1 MKIFNLFLSCLMF
14 LSFSVVGFCVDEN
27 QNNLEDS
34 NLDFMQ
40 SSKAQ
45 NDPQNTIQEENK
57 EAKKFTTF
65 KTFVA
70 NFTQKVRAQDGGEII
85 YSGEVLAKAPNLVLW
100 RYISPMP
107 KEVYI
112 KGSDMVIYEP
122 KLLQAIF
129 LKANDYL
136 DIFSITK
143 KARYYGNGNFLVRV
157 INQDYVLRTQ
167 DTLLKEIEFTDEL
180 GNFSLVQFSDQK
192 INLNLGNELF
202 VFNPPAGVD
211 LVYEQ

>member
-1 MKIFNLFLSCLMF
+1 MKIFSLFLSFLIF
-14 LSFSVVGFCVDEN
+14 LSFSAVGFCADEN
-27 QNNLEDS
+27 QNNLENS
-34 NLDFMQ
+34 NLNFTQTNEAQ
-40 SSKAQ
+40 SA
-45 NDPQNTIQEENK
+45 PQNTAREENK
-57 EAKKFTTF
+57 EAKEFTTF

-70 NFTQKVRAQDGGEII
+70 DFTQKVRAQDGGEII

-100 RYISPMP
+100 RYINPMP

-112 KGSDMVIYEP
+112 KGSEMAIYEP

-167 DTLLKEIEFTDEL
+167 GNMLKEIEFTDEL
-180 GNFSLVQFSDQK
+180 GNFSLVQFNNQK
-192 INLNLGNELF
+192 VDLNLGDEIF
-202 VFNPPAGVD
+202 TFIPPEGID
-211 LVYEQ
+211 LVYE

>member
-1 MKIFNLFLSCLMF
+1 MKIFSLFLSFLIF
-14 LSFSVVGFCVDEN
+14 LSFGAVGFCADEN
-27 QNNLEDS
+27 QNNLENS
-34 NLDFMQ
+34 NLNFTQ
-40 SSKAQ
+40 TNEARSA
-45 NDPQNTIQEENK
+45 PQNATQEENK

-70 NFTQKVRAQDGGEII
+70 DFTQKVRAQDGGEII
-85 YSGEVLAKAPNLVLW
+85 YRGEVLAKAPNLVLW

-112 KGSDMVIYEP
+112 KGSHMAIYEP

-180 GNFSLVQFSDQK
+180 GNFSLVQFNNQK
-192 INLNLGNELF
+192 VDLNLGDEIF
-202 VFNPPAGVD
+202 IFNPPAGVD
-211 LVYEQ
+211 LVYE